1 MLIGGSESCYSSQ
14 LFIAKKNF
22 YGHYF
27 FMLHNKTSHIKP
39 SSFYISVEPAVAHR
53 LRVNAGLYRLMRI
66 CCAQFSPRLWCKE
79 VQRPC
84 FLLQVLGTMPRTSEG
99 SFHTRTASTDPA
111 TQCTAFITTETY
123 NTDFRYL
130 YESTQD
136 CSPIIS
142 VSFKSCFFPPLHC
155 NTTASL
161 FPLHK

>member
-1 MLIGGSESCYSSQ
+1 
-14 LFIAKKNF
+14 
-22 YGHYF
+22 
-27 FMLHNKTSHIKP
+27 MLHNETSHIKP

-66 CCAQFSPRLWCKE
+66 CCAQSSPRLWCKE

-123 NTDFRYL
+123 NTDFRYS

-142 VSFKSCFFPPLHC
+142 VSFKSCFFFLLFTATQQLHC
-155 NTTASL
+155 SRFISEIKARFKWLQNRWGSPSL
-161 FPLHK
+161 AKIIVFV